1 MLLPPKPVRA
11 LALRNRTIFLSAS
24 AIAATCGFGL
34 GLGLRGT
41 PPAAAGPAPAPPAP
55 ASLIGAPFAQF
66 TSERNYLS
74 GRAPPAPP
82 RPAAP
87 WSVMAVPAPI
97 AQLCAVAPAR
107 AVNGDEG
114 AAVALA
120 ADGQP
125 YLVWQGGSAAPL
137 TGVPPLPTT
146 GGARVGTFELPPAAA
161 AAAAAAAATGTGSG
175 GAFGVATCDTSGCA
189 WYSCATTSGSTA
201 ACAPAAGF
209 APLTTAL
216 GSPVRH
222 LVMHPRGV
230 GELFVSLEAAAGADK
245 SLLRRVTPGAAAP
258 TVTPLGADVHG
269 STVTALALDTT
280 AAADAA
286 DANANALVDLAVATD
301 LAVFRGFNGSH
312 FARHELVG
320 GLIDAPPTALAF
332 VAGDDAQEADLWVGH
347 EFCLN
352 VVRGGGGSGGGSGGG
367 GGSSG
372 GSGDVERRRVDRVS
386 GPQGLPLGNITALVA
401 GAEPGTL
408 WVGGRTGLALLRSRP
423 AAGEDR
429 WRFFGGD
436 RWLAGDDAV
445 GALAAANTAGPP
457 KLSTPAAWAATQGG
471 LALLRSRSVLLSD
484 AAAAYTD
491 RATTALSRH
500 GWIAA
505 GRLARYGD
513 TDNRT
518 PLPGGGGGSLALHD
532 GDNDGLWTAMFVAAQ
547 IFRLGAT
554 GAIEARALAWKHLG
568 AVEFLHNVT
577 GTAGFIA
584 RTAVRCGEPHQGGDG
599 GICPGGAPNT
609 CGWVNSSACF
619 AGVDLSAAAAAAAAD
634 ADADADA
641 GGGECCW
648 TWKRD
653 TSSDEVTAH
662 FFVLALAHERLARTD
677 AERARVARLV
687 CSTAG
692 YIVDGG
698 YVFVDPVSGKGTS
711 WAYWDP
717 AQLNGVPGKPNERGQ
732 NSLELLGILAVAA
745 KVCDGGGSGG
755 GGRFGAAFATM
766 VREHG
771 YDRNAVD
778 ALLTSPQGL
787 AFFDFRLAFMAF
799 YNLAT
804 AAPQLLVEHPQQQQQ
819 QQPSREGKTEGGGAA
834 AAAAAVI
841 PLTVAEAAACR
852 ARLQASLRRYWDEPG
867 ASVTARN
874 NRLLVY
880 SVLGRIVFGS
890 GGGGGGGGGDT
901 EQGAQLSDETWQLR
915 RYPAGPLVDW
925 PAANSRRLDVRL
937 QRDWATCPAG
947 QCASNVVVEAV
958 LPADEA
964 LTMGSSDFVTE
975 AAMNSVDGGGG
986 FTENAPNA
994 WLLGYWMARFHDGT
1008 E

>member
-1 MLLPPKPVRA
+1 MLLPPKPMRA
-11 LALRNRTIFLSAS
+11 LAARNRTIFLGAS

-41 PPAAAGPAPAPPAP
+41 APAAAGPAPAPPAP

-66 TSERNYLS
+66 TSERNYLNGS
-74 GRAPPAPP
+74 APAPPA
-82 RPAAP
+82 RAAP
-87 WSVMAVPAPI
+87 WPVMAVPAPI

-107 AVNGDEG
+107 AVHGDESV
-114 AAVALA
+114 AVALA
-120 ADGQP
+120 ADGQL

-137 TGVPPLPTT
+137 TGVTRLPTT

-161 AAAAAAAATGTGSG
+161 AATEGG

-189 WYSCATTSGSTA
+189 WYSCAATSGSTA
-201 ACAPAAGF
+201 ACAPAVGF
-209 APLTTAL
+209 APLTAAL

-222 LVMHPRGV
+222 LVMHPRRG
-230 GELFVSLEAAAGADK
+230 GELFVSLEAATAGAAGAGK
-245 SLLRRVTPGAAAP
+245 SLLRRVTPDAAAP

-269 STVTALALDTT
+269 SAVTALALDTT
-280 AAADAA
+280 AADADAA
-286 DANANALVDLAVATD
+286 ADALDLAVATD
-301 LAVFRGFNGSH
+301 LAVYRGFNGSH

-320 GLIDAPPTALAF
+320 GLIDAPATALAF

-352 VVRGGGGSGGGSGGG
+352 VVRGGGGGGGGSGGG
-367 GGSSG
+367 G
-372 GSGDVERRRVDRVS
+372 VERRRVDRVS

-408 WVGGRTGLALLRSRP
+408 WAGGRTGLALLRSRP

-445 GALAAANTAGPP
+445 GALAAASTAGPGSTLP
-457 KLSTPAAWAATQGG
+457 TPAAWAATQGG

-491 RATTALSRH
+491 RATGALSRH

-513 TDNRT
+513 TTDNRT
-518 PLPGGGGGSLALHD
+518 ALPDGGSLALHD

-547 IFRLGAT
+547 IFRFGAT
-554 GAIEARALAWKHLG
+554 GAAQARALAWKHLG

-577 GTAGFIA
+577 NTTGFIA

-609 CGWVNSSACF
+609 CGWVNSSACYT
-619 AGVDLSAAAAAAAAD
+619 GVDDAAATD

-687 CSTAG
+687 CSTAA

-698 YVFVDPVSGKGTS
+698 YVFVDPVSGNGTS

-732 NSLELLGILAVAA
+732 NSLELLSILAVAA
-745 KVCDGGGSGG
+745 KVCDGGGGGGGGG

-804 AAPQLLVEHPQQQQQ
+804 AAPQLLVEQQQQQQQQQ
-819 QQPSREGKTEGGGAA
+819 QQPSREGETEGVAA
-834 AAAAAVI
+834 AAAAPAVI

-874 NRLLVY
+874 NRLVVY

-890 GGGGGGGGGDT
+890 SSGGGGGGSGGGGDA

-947 QCASNVVVEAV
+947 QCASNVVAAAV

-964 LTMGSSDFVTE
+964 LTSGSSDFVTE

-994 WLLGYWMARFHDGT
+994 WLLGYWMARFHGGT
-1008 E
+1008 ERA